1 MDRESGDQLIRTA
14 SALRPLIKVCSR
26 PIADGRAV
34 CDRSSMIIF
43 ALILLL
49 GFLGGFAIGAVI
61 FGPWRRRLVVVWAT
75 LPLAAYLLFY
85 AGLLIWGAFQSEPV
99 DWNEALSWFLVG
111 LFGFVGLP
119 VLLFAGSSVLG
130 FIVAPAPKRAW
141 RLRDLRLPQ

>member
-1 MDRESGDQLIRTA
+1 
-14 SALRPLIKVCSR
+14 
-26 PIADGRAV
+26 
-34 CDRSSMIIF
+34 MIIF
-43 ALILLL
+43 GLIQLL

-61 FGPWRRRLVVVWAT
+61 LGPWRRRLVVLWAT

-85 AGLLIWGAFQSEPV
+85 AALFILGLLQSEPI

-111 LFGFVGLP
+111 LLGFVGLP

-130 FIVAPAPKRAW
+130 FIVAPAPKRPW